1 MRQKGRNDFMYTP
14 EQNELLSKIEALKK
28 EKGISQN
35 EVGKLLGISG
45 TALSQIKNGKYPAD
59 PQSIFDA
66 IAEYFGVKERAKLTY
81 TEIDY
86 APTNIST
93 QIYDIISVCQ
103 VKGGLAVAAG
113 DAGIGK
119 SKAAQKFVE
128 DHPANS
134 ILITVNPCLT
144 SIKSLLKVI
153 AERIGA
159 APERSRDELWASI
172 AKKLSDG
179 MVMIFDEAQHLT
191 LKDIEVLRSFS
202 DYFNDKKQTLGICF
216 IGNTETIARVGSKR
230 AEFAQI
236 ANRTKQSKTYSR
248 AEILKDD
255 IKKLFPILESEHMD
269 KEIDFLHRIARTPQA
284 IRGAINLFSNAY
296 DNENYTYN
304 GLIAMAQF
312 MAMEY

>member
-1 MRQKGRNDFMYTP
+1 MYTP
-14 EQNELLSKIEALKK
+14 EQQELLTKVEELKK
-28 EKGISQN
+28 EKNISQN
-35 EVGKLLGISG
+35 EVGKLMGISG

-66 IAEYFGVKERAKLTY
+66 MANYFGVKEKAKLTY
-81 TEIDY
+81 TEVEY
-86 APTNIST
+86 APTHISA

-119 SKAAQKFVE
+119 TKAAQKFVK
-128 DHPANS
+128 DHPTNS

-153 AERIGA
+153 ADRIGA
-159 APERSRDELWASI
+159 APERSRDELWLSI

-179 MVMIFDEAQHLT
+179 MIMIFDEAQHLT

-202 DYFNDKKQTLGICF
+202 DYFNDKGQTLGICF
-216 IGNTETIARVGSKR
+216 IGNIETIARIGSKK

-236 ANRTKQSKTYSR
+236 SNRTKQRKIYLKS
-248 AEILKDD
+248 EIERDD
-255 IKKLFPILESEHMD
+255 IKKLFPILESENKE
-269 KEIDFLHRIARTPQA
+269 KEIDFLFKIAQTEQGL
-284 IRGAINLFSNAY
+284 RGTVNLFSNAY
-296 DNENYTYN
+296 DNENFSYN
-304 GLIAMAQF
+304 GLVAMAKF
-312 MAMEY
+312 MDIDL

>member
-1 MRQKGRNDFMYTP
+1 MYTA
-14 EQNELLSKIEALKK
+14 EQNELLAKVEALKK

-35 EVGKLLGISG
+35 EVGKLMGISG

-59 PQSIFDA
+59 PQSVFDI
-66 IAEYFGVKERAKLTY
+66 IAEYFGVKEKARLTY

-93 QIYDIISVCQ
+93 QIYDIIGVCQ

-119 SKAAQKFVE
+119 TKAAQKFVK

-159 APERSRDELWASI
+159 SPERSRDELWLAI
-172 AKKLSDG
+172 TKKLSDG
-179 MVMIFDEAQHLT
+179 MIMIFDEAQHLT

-202 DYFNDKKQTLGICF
+202 DYLNDKGQTLGICF
-216 IGNTETIARVGSKR
+216 IGNIDTVARIGSKK

-236 ANRTKQSKTYSR
+236 ANRTKQRKMYTKTQIER
-248 AEILKDD
+248 DD
-255 IKKLFPILESEHMD
+255 IKKLFPILVSEN
-269 KEIDFLHRIARTPQA
+269 KEREITFLHQISQTPQA
-284 IRGAINLFSNAY
+284 LRGVINLFSNAY
-296 DNENYTYN
+296 DNENYSYN
-304 GLIAMAQF
+304 GLVAMARF
-312 MAMEY
+312 MDIEYQEVTK